1 MGRGRYP
8 ARLNVAPPPP
18 ELAARYLHDW
28 PGRELY
34 LHPECFPPLS
44 SPGLFGD
51 SRPLELDIGCATGD
65 LVLALASAHPEANYV
80 GVDIVAKPL
89 WRAVERAAR
98 AGLSNVR
105 FIHADARLIYRTV
118 PDGALRAAYVHFPAP
133 LLRSRQRN
141 QLLISAELLTQMER
155 CLAPGGVLS
164 VMTDHP
170 EVHATLLNLLPLAPG
185 LRLVEPAAW
194 SAALT
199 EVVKSH
205 YHRRW
210 EARGRQIWRA
220 ELVRCTNV
228 AHPPA
233 PPAA

>member
-8 ARLNVAPPPP
+8 ARLKVAPPPP

-34 LHPECFPPLS
+34 LHPERFPPLS

-51 SRPLELDIGCATGD
+51 TRPLELDVGCATGD
-65 LVLALASAHPEANYV
+65 LVLALAAAHPEANYV

-105 FIHADARLIYRTV
+105 FIHADARLIYRAV

-133 LLRSRQRN
+133 LLRNRQRN

-164 VMTDHP
+164 VVTDHP
-170 EVHATLLNLLPLAPG
+170 EVYAELLRLLPLAPA
-185 LRLVEPAAW
+185 LHLVEPADW
-194 SAALT
+194 SAGLT
-199 EVVKSH
+199 ELVKSH

-210 EARGRQIWRA
+210 EARGRQIRRA
-220 ELVRCTNV
+220 ELVRCPDTTNRLT
-228 AHPPA
+228 PER
-233 PPAA
+233 